1 MRETLATILW
11 EGWTALVL
19 CAAAVFWPGSAALRY
34 PAVLWPGLALAA
46 AVPAVWAGW
55 WMLAQRPKPL
65 PEEADSAAIC
75 TSRVT
80 GSKSAGSSP
89 CRAAASTVSV
99 ST

>member
-1 MRETLATILW
+1 MRQETQWTTFFW
-11 EGWTALVL
+11 EGWTAQAL

-65 PEEADSAAIC
+65 PEEVVMEKQGKIHI
-75 TSRVT
+75 VT
-80 GSKSAGSSP
+80 EE
-89 CRAAASTVSV
+89 VFL
-99 ST
+99 